1 MFSRIKKEG
10 SYVFGPGIRST
21 YDYDYASL
29 SDTMN
34 DAYCTQLHRKL
45 EDWQKQ
51 HGKFNVVVGIE
62 TEGIRIGYRL
72 AQMMNLPF
80 YIMPHKRTELEQL
93 GVPSLPADTHWL
105 IVDDIVTTGTH
116 FMNAV
121 DQLEIEEKPESIT
134 YACMIKRNPQQ
145 PRLLRRGREPRQ
157 GAAMGAHRTLRLH
170 RQTPR
175 RPLLRTG
182 VSFSLYS
189 SFKINII
196 LGFLLDCERR

>member
-10 SYVFGPGIRST
+10 SFVFGLGVKST

-34 DAYCTQLHRKL
+34 DAYCSQLVRKL
-45 EDWQKQ
+45 EGWQKQ

-80 YIMPHKRTELEQL
+80 HIMPHKHTELEQL
-93 GVPSLPADTHWL
+93 GVPSMPVDTHWL
-105 IVDDIVTTGTH
+105 IVDDIVITGTQ

-121 DQLEIEEKPESIT
+121 DHLEIEEKPETIT
-134 YACMIKRNPQQ
+134 YACMIKRNPNNLDFSAVAGSPDKEQQ
-145 PRLLRRGREPRQ
+145 WVRIERSDFIDKRLV
-157 GAAMGAHRTLRLH
+157 A
-170 RQTPR
+170 
-175 RPLLRTG
+175 
-182 VSFSLYS
+182 LYS
-189 SFKINII
+189 
-196 LGFLLDCERR
+196 EPE

>member
-10 SYVFGPGIRST
+10 NFVFGPGVKSG

-34 DAYCTQLHRKL
+34 DAYCTQLLRKL
-45 EDWQKQ
+45 ESWQKQ
-51 HGKFNVVVGIE
+51 HGTFDVVVGIE

-80 YIMPHKRTELEQL
+80 HIMPHKRTELEQL
-93 GVPSLPADTHWL
+93 GLPSFPPGTHWL

-121 DQLEIEEKPESIT
+121 DNLEIEEKPETVT
-134 YACMIKRNPQQ
+134 YACMIKRNLGNLDFTEVSGSPEKEQKWVRAERFDFIDK
-145 PRLLRRGREPRQ
+145 RLV
-157 GAAMGAHRTLRLH
+157 A
-170 RQTPR
+170 
-175 RPLLRTG
+175 
-182 VSFSLYS
+182 LYS
-189 SFKINII
+189 
-196 LGFLLDCERR
+196 EPE